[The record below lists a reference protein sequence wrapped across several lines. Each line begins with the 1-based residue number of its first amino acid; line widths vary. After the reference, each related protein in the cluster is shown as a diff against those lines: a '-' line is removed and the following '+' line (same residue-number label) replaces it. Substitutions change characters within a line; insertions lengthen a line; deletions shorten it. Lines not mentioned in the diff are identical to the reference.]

1 MSHVEQLSPPITGN
15 TAPNANAD
23 TVSNWIEAMTLD
35 EIEIGARRI
44 LRAAGKQILL
54 VRTEDAVHAC
64 NNRCPHEGYP
74 LMEGSVASDT
84 GACVLTCNWH
94 NWKFDLISGETLVG
108 GDALRRYPVEI
119 RDGVIWLDVADP
131 PAARRIEAALENLH
145 DSFEDHEYDRMARE
159 IARLI
164 KAGGDPLDA
173 VRHAIDWTHQRFE
186 YGTTHAFAAAPDW
199 LALRDR
205 LAGGDPA
212 LELAPLVEI
221 VGHLCWDSLR
231 WRSFPFPE
239 GTRDFDPDALVLAI
253 ENEDEAG
260 AMALV
265 RGALASDAGAAAL
278 DGPMSRAAAA
288 HYQDFGHAMI
298 YTYKARQLV
307 DALGEEAAP
316 AIYLCLARSL
326 VYASREDLIPEFRA
340 YGEARSG
347 WDGGGG
353 ETVDG
358 EAFRHLGVKQ
368 ALATAAAA
376 SGDPGALFDALVSA
390 AAWQMLHFDIGYMH
404 QDHRPV
410 PDNINWL
417 DFTHALTFANAG
429 RVQAE
434 RHPELWPDVLLQL
447 ACFTGRNAKY
457 TDGDQDISR
466 WMVDDSLVFIDE
478 ACREVF
484 DHGQFEYI
492 VSAHL
497 VKLAVAAR
505 EELLARPDA
514 PWAGLM
520 AASVNRFMHEPL
532 KRKHTTRTARQALG
546 FVAAE
551 G

>member
-1 MSHVEQLSPPITGN
+1 MSHAEMLSPSMN
-15 TAPNANAD
+15 DNANA
-23 TVSNWIEAMTLD
+23 TPVWIEAMALD
-35 EIEIGARRI
+35 EIQVGGRRI
-44 LRAAGKQILL
+44 LRAVGKQILL
-54 VRTEDAVHAC
+54 VRTEDAVRAC

-74 LMEGSVASDT
+74 LMEGSVASSGGD
-84 GACVLTCNWH
+84 CVLTCNWH
-94 NWKFDLISGETLVG
+94 NWKFDLVSGETLVG
-108 GDALRRYPVEI
+108 GDRLRRYPVEI

-131 PAARRIEAALENLH
+131 PAEQRIAAALENLH

-159 IARLI
+159 IARLV

-173 VRHAIDWTHQRFE
+173 VRQAIDWTHERFE

-199 LALRDR
+199 LVLRER
-205 LAGGDPA
+205 LAGDDPA
-212 LELAPLVEI
+212 LALAPLVEI

-239 GTRDFDPDALVLAI
+239 GTRDFNSDALVQAI
-253 ENEDEAG
+253 ETEDEAG

-265 RGALASDAGAAAL
+265 RGALGSDAGVAAL
-278 DGPMSRAAAA
+278 DGPLTRAAAA
-288 HYQDFGHAMI
+288 HYQDFGHSMI

-307 DALGEEAAP
+307 DALGEDSAT

-340 YGEARSG
+340 YGETRAG
-347 WDGGGG
+347 WDDKGG
-353 ETVDG
+353 ESVDA
-358 EAFRHLGVKQ
+358 ETFRHLGVKQ
-368 ALATAAAA
+368 ALATASAA
-376 SGDPGALFDALVSA
+376 SGDPAALFDALVYA
-390 AAWQMLHFDIGYMH
+390 AAWQMLHFDMGYMV

-410 PDNINWL
+410 PDNVNWL

-434 RHPELWPDVLLQL
+434 RHPEIWPDVLLQL

-457 TDGDQDISR
+457 TDGDQDVSR
-466 WMVDDSLVFIDE
+466 WLVDDPLAFID
-478 ACREVF
+478 ATCRGVF
-484 DHGQFEYI
+484 DYGQFEYI

-505 EELLARPDA
+505 EELLARPNA
-514 PWAGLM
+514 PWSGLV
-520 AASVNRFMHEPL
+520 AASVNRFMYEPL

>member
-1 MSHVEQLSPPITGN
+1 MSHAEMLSP
-15 TAPNANAD
+15 AD
-23 TVSNWIEAMTLD
+23 NQTIGPDDGGAAANWIEAMALD
-35 EIEIGARRI
+35 ELQPGDRRI
-44 LRAAGKQILL
+44 LRAGGKQILL
-54 VRTEDAVHAC
+54 VRTEDQVHAC

-74 LMEGSVASDT
+74 LMEGSVASA
-84 GACVLTCNWH
+84 GGGCVLTCNWH
-94 NWKFDLISGETLVG
+94 NWKFDLVSGETLVG

-131 PAARRIEAALENLH
+131 PAEQRIADALRNLR

-159 IARLI
+159 IARLV

-173 VRHAIDWTHQRFE
+173 VRHAIEWTHQHFE
-186 YGTTHAFAAAPDW
+186 FGTTHALAGAPDW

-205 LAGGDPA
+205 LADGDA
-212 LELAPLVEI
+212 TLDLVPLVEI
-221 VGHLCWDSLR
+221 IGHLCWDSLR
-231 WRSFPFPE
+231 WRAFPFPE
-239 GTRDFDPDALVLAI
+239 GCRDFDPEALVRAI

-265 RGALASDAGAAAL
+265 RGALEAPDGAAAL

-298 YTYKARQLV
+298 YTYKARQLF
-307 DALGEEAAP
+307 DALGASAAP
-316 AIYLCLARSL
+316 AIYLSLARSL

-340 YGEARSG
+340 YGGVRAA
-347 WDGGGG
+347 WNG
-353 ETVDG
+353 EG
-358 EAFRHLGVKQ
+358 EASVDAQTFRHLGVKQ
-368 ALATAAAA
+368 ALATASAA
-376 SGDPGALFDALVSA
+376 SGDIMALFDALVGA
-390 AAWQMLHFDIGYMH
+390 AAWQMLHFDMSYMF

-410 PDNINWL
+410 PDNVNWL

-434 RHPELWPDVLLQL
+434 RHPEIWPDVLLQL

-466 WMVDDSLVFIDE
+466 WMVDDPLAFLDQ
-478 ACREVF
+478 ACREVL

-492 VSAHL
+492 VSVHL

-505 EELLARPDA
+505 EEVLARPDA
-514 PWAGLM
+514 PWVGVL